1 MRTLV
6 LVVTIAL
13 FLAGNWLGQMAY
25 AQSVA
30 DGIKPAPPA
39 ATKAAPTKWTDW
51 KGWVNPGPLSR
62 SHAFLEDKCESCHV
76 PYKGPEP
83 TACLSCHAENP
94 RLLET
99 QDTAFH
105 ANIGTCSG
113 CHVEH
118 QGEDRR
124 PINMDHQVLAKAG
137 TEWAAKTSK
146 GLPGGVAADK
156 SSPLADLQR
165 YLAGLDR
172 GKANSPTPEAEVL
185 QCSSCHAKQD
195 PHRNLFGSECA
206 TCHSTKV
213 WSIPEFVH
221 PSPNTRDCNQC
232 HQAPPSH
239 YMEHFTMMS
248 QPLARRP
255 DATVEDCQACH
266 LTNSWNDIPG
276 VGWIKVH

>member
-1 MRTLV
+1 MRIVVQILTL
-6 LVVTIAL
+6 LM
-13 FLAGNWLGQMAY
+13 FLAGNWLGQVAY
-25 AQSVA
+25 AQSA
-30 DGIKPAPPA
+30 LDGAKPAPA
-39 ATKAAPTKWTDW
+39 ATKPASWTDW
-51 KGWVNPGPLSR
+51 KGWVNPGPLSK
-62 SHAFLEDKCESCHV
+62 SHAFLTEKCESCHT
-76 PYKGPEP
+76 PYKGPEA

-105 ANIGTCSG
+105 ADIGTCAG

-124 PINMDHQVLAKAG
+124 PISMDHQVLAKAG
-137 TEWAAKTSK
+137 IDLSAKASGAPEKTSP
-146 GLPGGVAADK
+146 L
-156 SSPLADLQR
+156 LADLQR
-165 YLAGLDR
+165 YLAGIEH
-172 GKANSPTPEAEVL
+172 GKAKGGSPEAEVL
-185 QCSSCHAKQD
+185 QCSSCHSKQD
-195 PHRNLFGSECA
+195 PHQNQFGSDCA
-206 TCHSTKV
+206 SCHSTKV

-248 QPLARRP
+248 QPIARRP
-255 DATVEDCQACH
+255 DAKVEDCQACH

-276 VGWIKVH
+276 VGWQKVH

>member
-1 MRTLV
+1 MRTFVLV
-6 LVVTIAL
+6 LTIAL

-25 AQSVA
+25 AQSA
-30 DGIKPAPPA
+30 QDGIKSSQSTAAGSKPA
-39 ATKAAPTKWTDW
+39 TWTDW
-51 KGWVNPGPLSR
+51 KGWVNPGPLSK
-62 SHAFLEDKCESCHV
+62 SHAFLEEKCESCHV

-83 TACLSCHAENP
+83 TACLSCHADNP

-105 ANIGTCSG
+105 ANIETCSG

-118 QGEDRR
+118 QGADRR

-137 TEWAAKTSK
+137 ADWVAKTSSD
-146 GLPGGVAADK
+146 VASSGK
-156 SSPLADLQR
+156 SSPVADLER
-165 YLAGLDR
+165 YLAGLEH
-172 GKANSPTPEAEVL
+172 GKVKTGTPETDVL

-206 TCHSTKV
+206 TCHTTKV

-248 QPLARRP
+248 QQIARRP
-255 DATVEDCQACH
+255 DAKVEDCQACH
-266 LTNSWNDIPG
+266 LTNSWNDIAG
-276 VGWIKVH
+276 VGWSKVH